1 MFIAHFIWIL
11 DQRVSCAIFVAHN
24 WRDTMVI
31 ASDKS
36 VITCDMEGVID
47 AYNTGAEKMF
57 GYSREETLGKLRVSV
72 FSPGEIVLQNLSTWL
87 SSAVRDGE
95 YVTDTIFIRKNGEK
109 FPARIRV
116 SPTFKDGKQIG
127 FCGKTEELSAPVE
140 VPIKGSTK
148 AIRWLVITRAP
159 FLTAALIPCFIGL
172 AYTSGVANMP
182 LTWFNAVLAILG
194 VALLH
199 LASNVFND
207 YFDVKSGTDQAN
219 TKYFQQYSGG
229 SRAIEMRL
237 IDLKGTR
244 NVATVF
250 ALIALG
256 IGLYLTYAVGTGVL
270 IMGLIGL
277 FCGFFYTAP
286 PFRLVARRGIGEIT
300 IGMAFGP
307 LITMGM
313 HYVVT
318 GAYSWDAFFFGIPV
332 GLLTTN
338 ILLINQI
345 PDTEGDASTGK
356 NHLVVT
362 FGKKAAVVFY
372 TLFFVAS
379 LATTGWLAMAYNK
392 PFLYAIIGIGVIY
405 GGWIINYMRQH
416 VLERSLVKA
425 NIQTINMQ
433 IVLGILFALAVA
445 FG

>member
-1 MFIAHFIWIL
+1 
-11 DQRVSCAIFVAHN
+11 
-24 WRDTMVI
+24 MVT
-31 ASDKS
+31 AADKS
-36 VITCDMEGVID
+36 VITCDLEGVID
-47 AYNTGAEKMF
+47 TYNAGAEKMF
-57 GYSREETLGKLRVSV
+57 GYSRDETLGKLRVSV
-72 FSPGEIVLQNLSTWL
+72 FSPGEIVLQNLKTWL
-87 SSAVRDGE
+87 TSAVRDGE
-95 YVTDTIFIRKNGEK
+95 HVTETIFIRKNGER
-109 FPARIRV
+109 FPARIRI
-116 SPTFKDGKQIG
+116 SPTFKEGRQIG
-127 FCGKTEELSAPVE
+127 FCGVTEELDAPID

-172 AYTSGVANMP
+172 AYTSAVAGAP
-182 LTWFNAVLAILG
+182 ITWFYATLAILG

-207 YFDVKSGTDQAN
+207 YFDYKSGTDQAN
-219 TKYFQQYSGG
+219 TQYFTQYSGG
-229 SRAIEMRL
+229 SRSIEMRL

-244 NVATVF
+244 NVAMVF

-256 IGLYLTYAVGTGVL
+256 IGLYLNFVVGQGVL

-277 FCGFFYTAP
+277 FCGFFYTSP
-286 PFRLVARRGIGEIT
+286 PFRLVARRGLGELT

-318 GAYSWDAFFFGIPV
+318 SAYSWDAFYFGIPV
-332 GLLTTN
+332 GLLTMN

-345 PDTEGDASTGK
+345 PDTESDASTGK

-372 TLFFVAS
+372 TLFFLGAMG
-379 LATTGWLAMAYNK
+379 TTAWLAMAYHK
-392 PFLYAIIGIGVIY
+392 PFLYAVVGVGLVY

-416 VLERSLVKA
+416 VLDRTLVKA
-425 NIQTINMQ
+425 NVQTINMQ